1 MLHAMCWIHLW
12 CICLGNIREQIDP
25 VPLSVCSVSLL
36 PLLESEKP
44 REFKL
49 DKCLNAC
56 ADCPGSSAG
65 KKENICVGSQYFKAA
80 VQLLISSRNQ
90 NIAKLFNTIL
100 H

>member
-1 MLHAMCWIHLW
+1 MCHVLDSSLVYPS
-12 CICLGNIREQIDP
+12 ICLGCIREQIDP
-25 VPLSVCSVSLL
+25 VPLSVYSVSLL

-65 KKENICVGSQYFKAA
+65 KKENICVGSKYFETA
-80 VQLLISSRNQ
+80 VQLLN
-90 NIAKLFNTIL
+90 LFQKSKHCKII
-100 H
+100 